1 MTQIVE
7 ASQDDRHEGWYVA
20 QVKPGANDLAER
32 NLARQGFHAVMPR
45 LLKMRRV
52 GARQIQV
59 RTPLFPGYVFI
70 DPQTVAQSWRPIN
83 STLGIS
89 RLLTGQGGRPARLPA
104 GFVAA
109 LLRGCDE
116 AGVFAGRPALN
127 PGDTVEVVVD
137 DDVAS
142 DLPAEVA
149 RDVGRVV
156 EEGLGNAVRHGGAT
170 SVAVHVRR
178 SDGEVVVE
186 VEDDGRGPT
195 GGPPGLGSSLLDSV
209 SRTWELHAL
218 PTGARLTVRIA
229 PGIDVAH
236 RSGRTPG

>member
-7 ASQDDRHEGWYVA
+7 ASQGDRHEGWYVA

-127 PGDTVEVVVD
+127 PGDTVEVVSGPFLGLV
-137 DDVAS
+137 
-142 DLPAEVA
+142 AEVVEMTSA
-149 RDVGRVV
+149 GRVRLLLDL
-156 EEGLGNAVRHGGAT
+156 LGRSVRAE
-170 SVAVHVRR
+170 A
-178 SDGEVVVE
+178 DLLDLDVVV
-186 VEDDGRGPT
+186 
-195 GGPPGLGSSLLDSV
+195 
-209 SRTWELHAL
+209 ANNA
-218 PTGARLTVRIA
+218 ARPI
-229 PGIDVAH
+229 
-236 RSGRTPG
+236 